1 MNHGE
6 ETPRACN
13 SRFCA
18 SDNEGLW
25 NMSGVSVSAI
35 IPDPQE
41 NCKLIDDSPLKVLGV
56 NFEKRKKN
64 DEGRGFESGCATDY
78 PQCRFTNTSMD
89 TESKSL
95 STSTSIIDTTSD
107 LQFRNDFT
115 MQVRAGPP
123 QERTTPDRLA
133 RLRQVTVFFN

>member
-56 NFEKRKKN
+56 NFEKKKTTKGEDLKVVVRLTIHNAALRTPPWTRKAK
-64 DEGRGFESGCATDY
+64 A
-78 PQCRFTNTSMD
+78 
-89 TESKSL
+89 
-95 STSTSIIDTTSD
+95 
-107 LQFRNDFT
+107 
-115 MQVRAGPP
+115 
-123 QERTTPDRLA
+123 
-133 RLRQVTVFFN
+133 